1 MPTFFFNLTNGETVR
16 DERGTDCTNV
26 EQAKEFAVV
35 VAAELGRNR
44 SMEDIKKLVVYVT
57 DETGSEVF
65 RTKLVNLQERTSADE
80 IVRTAR
86 RGSGNEYSH

>member
-1 MPTFFFNLTNGETVR
+1 
-16 DERGTDCTNV
+16 
-26 EQAKEFAVV
+26 V

-86 RGSGNEYSH
+86 RGSGNEPSH